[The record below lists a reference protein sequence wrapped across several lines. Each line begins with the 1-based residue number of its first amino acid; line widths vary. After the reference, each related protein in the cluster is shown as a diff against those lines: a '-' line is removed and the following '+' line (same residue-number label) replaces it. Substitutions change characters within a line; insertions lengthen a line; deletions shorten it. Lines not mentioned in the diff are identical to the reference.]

1 MSLIN
6 REQLIALYKQANF
19 DENYEKGRIL
29 VDTDSVAQNLQLAF
43 NDPKITGWRKS
54 QPSDIQVGQ
63 ERTFFHEFPRSS
75 DFGHFFRNIDEFCQ
89 NKFFKVKNTKIF
101 YIIDLKWDSKA
112 TIAKPVLIEKYETL
126 IKFIKLIQESAVFV
140 DSATSRMVYIEPEKL
155 EIDINYSSTELENLD
170 IDTIKKF
177 ESFLSDDLHRK
188 QKFAILAKAIV
199 NQCKTIDAENRFP
212 HFLKHL
218 KDVYEKLDQ
227 DYAIF
232 AAKFSFDEVYNE
244 IRNTKLEE
252 QVKIHKVITDIQN
265 QILGIPIATVIV
277 ATQFKAQSQI
287 QKDYTYQFWVNT
299 GVMIGVVI
307 FSITMLFLI
316 KNQYDSLKSIRKEL
330 KRKNEDLKNRKREN
344 GTSVYD
350 IIISKENKPPFDDL
364 LKRITFQKW
373 ILIII
378 SIITIVGLIASL
390 VFYCNITVPLE

>member
-19 DENYEKGRIL
+19 YENYEKGRIF
-29 VDTDSVAQNLQLAF
+29 VDTDSIAQNLQLAF
-43 NDPKITGWRKS
+43 NNPEITGWRKN
-54 QPSDIQVGQ
+54 QPQNIVVGT

-75 DFGHFFRNIDEFCQ
+75 DFGHFFRNIDELCQ
-89 NKFFKVKNTKIF
+89 NKFFKVKNTKKF
-101 YIIDLKWDSKA
+101 YIIDLKWDSIE
-112 TIAKPVLIEKYETL
+112 TITKPILLEKYETL

-155 EIDINYSSTELENLD
+155 EVDINYSSTELENLD
-170 IDTIKKF
+170 TDTIKKF
-177 ESFLSDDLHRK
+177 ETFLSDDLHRK

-199 NQCKTIDAENRFP
+199 NQCKTIDAQNSFP

-218 KDVYEKLDQ
+218 KDVYETLDQ

-287 QKDYTYQFWVNT
+287 NKDYIYQFWVNT
-299 GVMIGVVI
+299 GVIIGVCI

-316 KNQYDSLKSIRKEL
+316 RNQWDSLSSIKLEL
-330 KRKNEDLKNRKREN
+330 KRKNTDLQKRKREN
-344 GTSVYD
+344 GVSVYD
-350 IIISKENKPPFDDL
+350 IIMTKEKKPPFEDL
-364 LKRITFQKW
+364 FKRITFQKI
-373 ILIII
+373 ILGSI
-378 SIITIVGLIASL
+378 SIITIVGLIVSFI
-390 VFYCNITVPLE
+390 FYCKITVPLE